1 MKINRIYIPIVIA
14 ISICIGIVLGAYI
27 FSGNRYIA
35 SSNNRQKL
43 NRLIDLIDHEFVDQV
58 NTDSIVDIAVSD
70 ILNKLDPH
78 SFYISPEDKEL
89 MASNLNGEFVGIG
102 ITYNMLNDTLAVIN
116 TISGGPS
123 QKAGIKAGDRI
134 LFANERKLFGS
145 KIETDTLMSVLRG
158 PLDSNIKLRVFRK
171 SNNKTFDFYFKR
183 KNVPVKS
190 IDAAIMLDKNTAYIK
205 INRFAA
211 NTHIEFASKVKSI
224 KKSNPKNI
232 IVDLRNN
239 TGGYVEVCEKI
250 IDEFLPEGQVMVK
263 LISKTEDQR
272 IVVASKYGDLIKN
285 NLYVLVDENTASAS
299 EIFAG
304 AIQDNDRGV
313 ILGRRTFGKGLVQ
326 QELSLGDGSS
336 IRLSVSKY
344 HTPSGRSIQKPYV
357 LGDVNYNN
365 DFHNRALSKE
375 LYRVDS
381 IKIIDSISYKS
392 LNGRKILQADG
403 GIIPDVFFPLSEDYI
418 IPELKL
424 VMQSAFISN
433 YIFQLI
439 DNKREQLSNESY
451 DDLVNYLESTDYYY
465 NKVIKHLNRYPLNFN
480 PEKYKQLIKTYV
492 IAEIIS
498 QLRSEEDF
506 YKYIIPT
513 DDEVMNVFGIIN
525 DSNKYKTLLNKK
537 K

>member
-1 MKINRIYIPIVIA
+1 MKINKIYIPIIIA

-27 FSGNRYIA
+27 FSGGMHLA
-35 SSNNRQKL
+35 KNNSRHKL
-43 NRLIDLIDHEFVDQV
+43 NTLIDLIDNEFVDQV
-58 NTDSIVDIAVSD
+58 NTDSIVDLAVND
-70 ILNKLDPH
+70 ILSKLDPH
-78 SFYISPEDKEL
+78 SFYISPEEKEL
-89 MASNLNGEFVGIG
+89 IASNLNGEFVGIG

-134 LFANERKLFGS
+134 LFADERKLFGN
-145 KIETDTLMSVLRG
+145 KIQTDTLMSILRG

-190 IDAAIMLDKNTAYIK
+190 IDAAIMLDKTTAYIK

-211 NTHIEFASKVKSI
+211 NTHLEFASKIKAI

-232 IVDLRNN
+232 IIDLRNN

-263 LISKTEDQR
+263 LISKTDEER
-272 IVVASKYGDLIKN
+272 IVVASKYGELVKN

-304 AIQDNDRGV
+304 AIQDNDRGL

-336 IRLSVSKY
+336 VRLSVSKY
-344 HTPSGRSIQKPYV
+344 HTPSGRSIQKPYI
-357 LGDVNYNN
+357 LGDPSYNS

-381 IKIIDSISYKS
+381 IKIIDSVSYKS
-392 LNGRKILQADG
+392 LNSRKILQADG
-403 GIIPDVFFPLSEDYI
+403 GIIPDIFIPLSEDYV

-439 DNKREQLSNESY
+439 DNKREQLSKESY
-451 DDLVNYLESTDYYY
+451 DDLVNYLEITDYYY

-480 PEKYKQLIKTYV
+480 PEKYKDLIKTYTT
-492 IAEIIS
+492 AEIIS

-506 YKYIIPT
+506 YKYITPS
-513 DDEVMNVFGIIN
+513 DNEVIKVFEIIN
-525 DSNKYKTLLNKK
+525 DPNKYTTLLGRNK
-537 K
+537 